1 MKVKSLRIAGFKNLS
16 GVALEPASRING
28 FWGSNGQGKSN
39 LLEALYATLKGR
51 SFRPY
56 SSRADWVPSTL
67 STPLAVFA
75 ELEDQAGHRY
85 ECAMRSEGDGKLSHF
100 LNEKHTQAWRL
111 AQKMP
116 VVVFSPDDHSL
127 VRESPEHRRDFM
139 DEVFTDVCPGYAE
152 VHARYEKA
160 LKSRNRVLKMLL
172 QTENRGGS
180 TELVS
185 WTAVLAQAAVELCD
199 LKSEVWPAFREE
211 FLGVARELFE
221 GTETQVG
228 VDFEGS
234 RPFGGAKHH
243 DFIELFRLN
252 EAVDRAT
259 GWTHK
264 GPHRDDF
271 RMHLAGLDSRA
282 KSSQGQARLL
292 ALALRWSHA
301 RWVQR
306 ERGEIPLF
314 LIDDFSNEL
323 DGLRRKKLLE
333 ILSGIPGQV
342 FITGTDSNNVDR
354 SHFAED
360 RHYSVDRGKVTAKS
374 NYDG

>member
-1 MKVKSLRIAGFKNLS
+1 MKVQSLRIVGFKNLS

-56 SSRADWVPSTL
+56 SGRADWVPATL

-75 ELEDQAGHRY
+75 ALEDQSGHRY
-85 ECAMRSEGDGKLSHF
+85 ECSMRIEADGKLSHF
-100 LNEKHTQAWRL
+100 LNEKRTLAWRL
-111 AQKMP
+111 AEKMP

-127 VRESPEHRRDFM
+127 VRESPEHRREFL
-139 DEVFTDVCPGYAE
+139 DEVFADVCPGYAE
-152 VHARYEKA
+152 VHSRFEKA

-172 QTENRGGS
+172 QAENRGVS
-180 TELVS
+180 SELDT
-185 WTAVLAQAAVELCD
+185 WTTVLAQAAVELCD
-199 LKSEVWPAFREE
+199 LKAEVWPAFREE
-211 FLGVARELFE
+211 FLQVTRELFE
-221 GTETQVG
+221 GTETVTG

-234 RPFGGAKHH
+234 RPPTGSKAT
-243 DFIELFRLN
+243 DFIELFRMN

-264 GPHRDDF
+264 GPQRDDF
-271 RMHLAGLDSRA
+271 RMHLDGLDSRT

-323 DGLRRKKLLE
+323 DGLRRRKLLE

-342 FITGTDSNNVDR
+342 FITGTDPNNVDQ
-354 SHFAED
+354 SHFASD
-360 RHYSVDRGKVTAKS
+360 RHYSVDRGTVTAKS
-374 NYDG
+374 KL